1 MFGNGFLR
9 LGGAPA
15 FPTFIGRL
23 RSWFR
28 QSFALDFQVS
38 EILGPVPVT
47 VAPKAAPLIST
58 PPVFTRTPCRGGP
71 RNLAKAKASGSEA
84 IEMGP
89 IIALRRLRRRQGWYD
104 TRRRSQ
110 TSQGKEERTGLL
122 AAEA

>member
-9 LGGAPA
+9 LGGAA
-15 FPTFIGRL
+15 SFPGFIGRL

-28 QSFALDFQVS
+28 QSFVMDFQVS

-47 VAPKAAPLIST
+47 VTPKAAPLINT
-58 PPVFTRTPCRGGP
+58 PPVFSARTPCRGP
-71 RNLAKAKASGSEA
+71 RNQLNAKASGSES

-104 TRRRSQ
+104 GRRRSQ
-110 TSQGKEERTGLL
+110 TSQTKEERTGLL
-122 AAEA
+122 AAAA